1 MAYDNILEIRNISKT
16 FPGVKALDKVS
27 FNVKR
32 GSVHGLV
39 GENGAGKSTLMKIL
53 SGVYHA
59 DAAQDS
65 DIIFDGQKMT
75 VKNPVQSMKLGL
87 SIIYQEFNLVDLMT
101 VGENIFLGRFRETG
115 GMNKLHQK
123 AAAILKSIGS
133 DIDSHQYVEDLSI
146 SQKQMVEIA
155 KAVSMDAK
163 LIIMDEP
170 STTLTND
177 EMERLT
183 QLICKLRSN
192 GVTIIYISH
201 RLDEIFTL
209 CDQVT
214 ILRDGKI
221 IDTRPVAEVTRE
233 KLVSMMV
240 GRSIDSEFP
249 PRSNNIGN
257 VLLEVKNLS
266 TRKIHDVSF
275 QVHTGEILGLVG
287 LVGAGRTEIVRA
299 LFGADPKENG
309 HIFMDGKEVRINS
322 PIDAQKAGIGF
333 VTEDRKQQ
341 GLFLKFSVE
350 DNIIAAAI
358 RLLSPHGFVNR
369 KRCDS
374 VAQKYISDLKIRTP
388 KASTKVLS
396 LSGGNQQKCIIG
408 RWLEVKPR
416 LLILDEPT
424 RGIDVGA
431 KYEIY
436 LLIQRLAEEGNAI
449 LLISSELPEVM
460 NLSNRCLT
468 VSNGRV
474 VGEFNPAIDSA
485 ETIMQ
490 SVLE

>member
-1 MAYDNILEIRNISKT
+1 M
-16 FPGVKALDKVS
+16 
-27 FNVKR
+27 
-32 GSVHGLV
+32 HWMLV
-39 GENGAGKSTLMKIL
+39 E
-53 SGVYHA
+53 
-59 DAAQDS
+59 
-65 DIIFDGQKMT
+65 
-75 VKNPVQSMKLGL
+75 
-87 SIIYQEFNLVDLMT
+87 
-101 VGENIFLGRFRETG
+101 
-115 GMNKLHQK
+115 
-123 AAAILKSIGS
+123 
-133 DIDSHQYVEDLSI
+133 
-146 SQKQMVEIA
+146 
-155 KAVSMDAK
+155 
-163 LIIMDEP
+163 
-170 STTLTND
+170 
-177 EMERLT
+177 
-183 QLICKLRSN
+183 
-192 GVTIIYISH
+192 ISH